1 MAVMHF
7 GVQLPG
13 QFQYMPSTQLNSP
26 CQMVTGKSPRDFLH
40 ALKSFGAR
48 CVVTVPTNSKSSTYE
63 ATYLGHSISTES
75 PDRVSGHW
83 VLDNKRQ
90 TIKRVHNLRVM
101 DEVPRTM
108 ADNTIV
114 NLRSKYED
122 DEDQLNQLWTAI
134 DLDEIMDEA
143 SNPNH
148 VQDNKPE
155 ETGEYVSAEQILTEE
170 QEQDELADTSEHAE
184 NDETHEPTETEESE
198 TVGADFILSDDVQ
211 TPTKNFVHVELFESG
226 QHSEL
231 ATTPAVHAL
240 IEKEYPS
247 MGSEVITAHVTDKIH
262 YTRAAALADSPGYA
276 DSDRKE
282 LDAMEK
288 HKVWETVPMT
298 SLTNDERQN
307 LCRAHMLRYPKFS
320 GEINGERQVEK
331 LKSRLV
337 FDGRSQSSSQSGD
350 WTASNT
356 PRQSSIML
364 HFGMAPLC
372 ENEVFMSTDIST
384 AFLRAP
390 QHTADGSRCILRM
403 PRDIATFAM
412 IDGKPVENVHILRK
426 SLYGQRQSSLA
437 YEKLFVSWACDDPK
451 GPKLKRSTVDP
462 CVFYSESG
470 LHVAHDS
477 ICG

>member
-1 MAVMHF
+1 MYCLDNF
-7 GVQLPG
+7 
-13 QFQYMPSTQLNSP
+13 STLHRHSP

-143 SNPNH
+143 SNPSH

-198 TVGADFILSDDVQ
+198 TVGADFILNDDVQ

-262 YTRAAALADSPGYA
+262 YTRAAALADSSGCA
-276 DSDRKE
+276 
-282 LDAMEK
+282 
-288 HKVWETVPMT
+288 VPT
-298 SLTNDERQN
+298 LTGKNSMPWRN
-307 LCRAHMLRYPKFS
+307 TKS
-320 GEINGERQVEK
+320 G
-331 LKSRLV
+331 
-337 FDGRSQSSSQSGD
+337 
-350 WTASNT
+350 
-356 PRQSSIML
+356 
-364 HFGMAPLC
+364 
-372 ENEVFMSTDIST
+372 
-384 AFLRAP
+384 
-390 QHTADGSRCILRM
+390 
-403 PRDIATFAM
+403 
-412 IDGKPVENVHILRK
+412 
-426 SLYGQRQSSLA
+426 
-437 YEKLFVSWACDDPK
+437 
-451 GPKLKRSTVDP
+451 KRSP
-462 CVFYSESG
+462 
-470 LHVAHDS
+470 
-477 ICG
+477 